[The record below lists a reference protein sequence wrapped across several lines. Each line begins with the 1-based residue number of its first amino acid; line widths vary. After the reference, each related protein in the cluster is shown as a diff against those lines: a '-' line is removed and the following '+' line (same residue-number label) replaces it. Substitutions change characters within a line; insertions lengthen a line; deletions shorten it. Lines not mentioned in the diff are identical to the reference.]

1 MNETTATFLPPPDAG
16 PPPDPGQPDVSGVK
30 NPDAY
35 GTILRLALPLIL
47 SMSGLMVMVLLNRL
61 FLSWYEKEAIAA
73 IGVAGLASYMLMSLF
88 VGAAGFTSTFV
99 AQYVGSGQPERVG
112 VAVWQGVFFSLVS
125 GALVACL
132 SGLAGPIF
140 QWVAHDPKVQAL
152 EVKYFA
158 ITCWAAPLC
167 ILGSALTGFFAGR
180 GETRTLMVVQI
191 SGFLLNVGLD
201 YTLIF
206 GRFGLPELGIAGAA
220 WANLIAQGFIA
231 LTLMILFLK
240 PSNRR
245 AFGTGSGCRWDADL
259 FVRLVR
265 FGLPSGARFAFEL
278 LAWNSFLVFVGRL
291 GETPNAVTNMVW
303 ALNGFAFF
311 PVIGLSEAVRAL
323 VGQAQGRREPDVAA
337 RCVWRGL
344 LIGEVWM
351 VVWAAIYLLLPAG
364 LLSFFRDEKSFTAE
378 EFAMVTTIG
387 TVLLRFVA
395 VYCLLDAANIVIM
408 GALQGVGDTVW
419 TFYMALVLNL
429 AFLAGLWWVDRMRPG
444 LATNGWTTIQILY
457 LEWSM
462 ATAFVMIMAGV
473 WILRFASG
481 CWKGLRV
488 IEGGAT
494 EPLTADSA

>member
-1 MNETTATFLPPPDAG
+1 MNETTTFLTSPDAG
-16 PPPDPGQPDVSGVK
+16 PPPDPTQPDVRGVK

-61 FLSWYEKEAIAA
+61 FLSWYGKESIAA

-99 AQYVGSGQPERVG
+99 AQYIGAGQPERVG
-112 VAVWQGVFFSLVS
+112 VAVWQGIFFSLVS

-132 SGLAGPIF
+132 SGLARPF
-140 QWVAHDPKVQAL
+140 FAWVAHDPAVQVL
-152 EVKYFA
+152 EVKYFT

-206 GRFGLPELGIAGAA
+206 GKFGQPELGIAGAA
-220 WANLIAQGFIA
+220 WANLIAQGFIS
-231 LTLMILFLK
+231 LTLMLLFMK

-245 AFGTGSGCRWDADL
+245 DFGTGSGCRWDRDL
-259 FVRLVR
+259 FFRLAR

-291 GETPNAVTNMVW
+291 GETQNAVTNMVW

-323 VGQAQGRREPDVAA
+323 VGQAQGRGEPEVAA

-344 LIGEVWM
+344 LIGGIWM
-351 VVWAAIYLLLPAG
+351 IAWAAIYLLIPDT
-364 LLSFFRDEKSFTAE
+364 LLSFFKDERSFTAQ
-378 EFAMVTTIG
+378 EFAVVTAIG

-419 TFYMALVLNL
+419 TFYTALVMNV
-429 AFLAGLWWVDRMRPG
+429 AFLAAMWWVDRMRPV
-444 LATNGWTTIQILY
+444 LETNGWKVTQILY
-457 LEWSM
+457 LEWGM
-462 ATAFVMIMAGV
+462 ATAFVVIMAGV
-473 WILRFASG
+473 WVARFASG
-481 CWKGLRV
+481 HWKNMRV
-488 IEGGAT
+488 IE
-494 EPLTADSA
+494 EDSAASMAAGPA